1 MSQNLQII
9 EEERRT
15 PAEEK
20 IYIKDEVKKAKQ
32 KHPNWN
38 QFSDIEENFEI
49 SNDSKANIS
58 DRFISG
64 IQGDEVQF
72 YSDLNHAIKN

>member
-1 MSQNLQII
+1 LSQNLQII

-20 IYIKDEVKKAKQ
+20 IYIKDEDKKAKH

-38 QFSDIEENFEI
+38 QFSGIEENFEI

-72 YSDLNHAIKN
+72 YSDLNQAIKN